1 MSGREKGTFRMK
13 KKPLSTR
20 SAAPGLPSSSSRTRR
35 SGPTPQVAVGAIV
48 MRDDKILLVKRGKD
62 PNKGQWAIPGGS
74 VQLGETLQEATER
87 EVREETGLMVKA
99 REPVY
104 TFDFI
109 ERDRRGRVRFHYV
122 IVDLAADLVAGNLHA
137 ADDASDARWFNAG
150 EIGAG
155 GVTETTKNFLRKIG
169 FIPHG

>member
-1 MSGREKGTFRMK
+1 MK

-20 SAAPGLPSSSSRTRR
+20 SAVRALPSTRSETR
-35 SGPTPQVAVGAIV
+35 HSVSAPRVAVGAIV
-48 MRDDKILLVKRGKD
+48 MRDGEILLVKRGKD

-74 VQLGETLQEATER
+74 VQLGETLQEAAER
-87 EVREETGLMVKA
+87 EIREETGLTVKA
-99 REPVY
+99 GEPVY

-109 ERDRRGRVRFHYV
+109 ERDRRGQVRFHYV
-122 IVDLAADLVAGNLHA
+122 IVDLAADLAGGKIHP
-137 ADDASDARWFNAG
+137 ADDASDAGWFSPEEVEEA
-150 EIGAG
+150 